1 MKIAAVI
8 ENIATFG
15 GTQKQ
20 CIRVAENMKAMDH
33 EVVLYTSKLDPKVSD
48 GIEGRLDVHVVD
60 ASLREG
66 ASAFADKIRPEMNGV
81 DWLIVFDWDV
91 YRLKYFLPEKRICW
105 VCNDAP
111 YVRHYLGSDLLGRA
125 KYNVK
130 RSLAV
135 SKEKRYIS
143 QIDKIIVLDEKM
155 KELLKRY
162 YKVAS
167 TVVRSGIDMA
177 ADLPAE
183 KERQIFEYLASK
195 YHIKRKQYVF
205 ALGIAFRW
213 RNFEILMDSMKYLG
227 DISLII
233 VAPDHYDKAYFGELV
248 ERGKGNGRIVLE
260 PNFVSED
267 EKTVLMKNALC
278 FAFPNVQQT
287 WGLAPLEA
295 LMQKTVP
302 VISYECGVTE
312 VLEDGKYALLFDPK
326 NAAQLA
332 EHIRSLADDPER
344 RDRIANA
351 GYDFVRKHLTWS
363 GYTEE
368 IMHEMTSEN

>member
-1 MKIAAVI
+1 
-8 ENIATFG
+8 
-15 GTQKQ
+15 
-20 CIRVAENMKAMDH
+20 MKAMGH

-162 YKVAS
+162 YNVTS

-363 GYTEE
+363 GYAEE

>member
-15 GTQKQ
+15 ATQQQ
-20 CIRVAENMKAMDH
+20 CIRVAENMKAMGH

-48 GIEGRLDVHVVD
+48 GIEGRLDVRVVD
-60 ASLREG
+60 TSLREG
-66 ASAFADKIRPEMNGV
+66 AAAFAERIRPEMNGL
-81 DWLIVFDWDV
+81 DWMFVFDWDV
-91 YRLKYFLPEKRICW
+91 YRLKYFLPEKRVCW

-111 YVRHYLGSDLLGRA
+111 YVRNYLGSDILGRA
-125 KYNVK
+125 KYIVK
-130 RSLAV
+130 RSMAV

-143 QIDKIIVLDEKM
+143 QIDKIIVLDGKM
-155 KELLKRY
+155 KKLLKRY
-162 YKVAS
+162 YDVAS
-167 TVVRSGIDMA
+167 TVVHSGIDMA
-177 ADLPAE
+177 ADLPPE
-183 KERQIFEYLASK
+183 KESQIFEYLASK

-213 RNFEILMDSMKYLG
+213 RNFEVLMDSMKYLEN
-227 DISLII
+227 ISLII
-233 VAPDHYDKAYFGELV
+233 VAPDHYDKGYFGELV

-302 VISYECGVTE
+302 VVSVECGVTE
-312 VLEDGKYALLFDPK
+312 VLEDGKYALLFDPR
-326 NAAQLA
+326 NASQLA
-332 EHIRSLADDPER
+332 AHIRSLADDPER

-351 GYDFVRKHLTWS
+351 GYEFVRKHLTWS
-363 GYTEE
+363 GYAAE